1 MGVLVLRLMYVD
13 SHSVPLGVVM
23 EIRKS
28 ITEMSDEELEYTVS
42 KRWES
47 YQRAATELQ
56 RRYIMQGLIKTE
68 DLLAYHRFWHRE
80 VE

>member
-1 MGVLVLRLMYVD
+1 
-13 SHSVPLGVVM
+13 M
-23 EIRKS
+23 EPRKA
-28 ITEMSDEELEYTVS
+28 ITEMTDTELELTVM

-56 RRYIMQGLIKTE
+56 RRYIESGLLETK
-68 DLLAYHRFWHRE
+68 DLLAYHRFWHSE